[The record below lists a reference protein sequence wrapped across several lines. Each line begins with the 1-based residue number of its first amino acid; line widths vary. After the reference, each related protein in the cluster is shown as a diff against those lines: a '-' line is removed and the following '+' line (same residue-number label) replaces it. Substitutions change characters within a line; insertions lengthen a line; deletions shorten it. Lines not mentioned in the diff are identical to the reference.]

1 MKKVTAVDFN
11 WSWGHVTFDDPNDAA
26 LLFTLLTKA
35 IHIDSEYLYKEESNG
50 RSCYFASDKE
60 ISPNLRH
67 LTIMDAEEMSEA
79 RKLSKEICDA
89 KKAREEAAKAEKE
102 AENVNP

>member
-1 MKKVTAVDFN
+1 VDFN

-35 IHIDSEYLYKEESNG
+35 IHIDSEYLYKAENEGCS
-50 RSCYFASDKE
+50 RYFASGKE

-67 LTIMDAEEMSEA
+67 LTILDDEEMAAA
-79 RKLSKEICDA
+79 RKLSKEVNDA
-89 KKAREEAAKAEKE
+89 KEARKKAEAEKE